1 MASTLM
7 FWNKQNSNSQNGN
20 DAKNTKNGRNWLHA
34 PDVLVNGHVAYL
46 VKFLGSTPV
55 EQAKG
60 IEVVKEAIR
69 RLQFTQQMKKA
80 EGGSNVKTK
89 KVEITVSVDGVA
101 IQEPRTQT
109 ILHQFPLHKISYCAD
124 EKGVKKFFSFIA
136 KTGASTAT
144 TPSLSAA
151 SDDTHSSHSTDQDG
165 GQHECFVFI
174 SNKLASDI
182 TLTIG
187 QAFDLAYRRYVS
199 DSGKSV
205 EATKLQGQNKQ
216 LENTINAYR
225 QRLKDLSELVSK
237 SDLDKLLLRLG
248 LRDICELPALENGI
262 DSHHVN
268 AVNGSKTPD
277 LGIDV
282 SLPNND
288 DQLLIETSPKHFAP
302 IVPPRNI
309 QNQINSTLEAFK
321 PSVGTKMEGLLLN
334 SDSDSDFDPRAPDN
348 DSPSIGGNKIS
359 NDLFGFEPPK
369 QSVGQQLFSSNSHN
383 SFTNGN
389 TGTSNGFGAPTSP
402 PPILAPPPQKSAP
415 RRTTSTHQNSGMA
428 NGNGY
433 QDLFGSAPFNPQAC
447 DETSFDHSNFG
458 DASFASNAN
467 LSAHSSSSFTDDI
480 KVLTEN
486 APKLESVLALNN
498 AYNSAYNTSHGL
510 TSPPTVAASQHSN
523 PFATLVAP
531 AVNILR
537 TNPLTAGP
545 YDVFQNASD
554 DETLSGSIST
564 SYSSGTVHT
573 TISSTQSRPVHS
585 NPNPDFTN
593 SEALFQ
599 DFALSAFNEFKRDLS
614 SNSNR
619 VRPNSGKRTSTMATK
634 ELGSTAKNNFG
645 YNNGTAPLLTTGP
658 QALLPQKTTSKN
670 GLFSSDD
677 LLDTFDPLKK

>member
-7 FWNKQNSNSQNGN
+7 FWNKQNSSNQNGN

-89 KVEITVSVDGVA
+89 KVEITISVDGVA

-136 KTGASTAT
+136 KTGSGSA
-144 TPSLSAA
+144 TPSLSA
-151 SDDTHSSHSTDQDG
+151 SDDTHSSHSGDHQHNQQGGQDG

-187 QAFDLAYRRYVS
+187 QAFDLAYRRYVN
-199 DSGKSV
+199 DSGKTV
-205 EATKLQGQNKQ
+205 ESSKLHTQNKQ
-216 LENTINAYR
+216 LESTVNAYR
-225 QRLKDLSELVSK
+225 QRLKDLSELVPK
-237 SDLDKLLLRLG
+237 PDLDKLLLRLG
-248 LRDICELPALENGI
+248 LRDICEVPAVENGI
-262 DSHHVN
+262 DSHVA

-348 DSPSIGGNKIS
+348 ESPSIGGNKIS

-369 QSVGQQLFSSNSHN
+369 QSLGQQLFTSANNNNNNNNHAG
-383 SFTNGN
+383 FTNGN
-389 TGTSNGFGAPTSP
+389 NGTTNGFGAPTSP

-415 RRTTSTHQNSGMA
+415 RRTTPAHQN

-433 QDLFGSAPFNPQAC
+433 QDLFGSVPFNPQAL
-447 DETSFDHSNFG
+447 DDTSFDN
-458 DASFASNAN
+458 SFDESAFSVNCN
-467 LSAHSSSSFTDDI
+467 STTLSAVSSFSEEMRILAD
-480 KVLTEN
+480 N
-486 APKLESVLALNN
+486 SSKLNSVLALNN
-498 AYNSAYNTSHGL
+498 SLRSGPSTLPTTTSLNHIPNGPSSTGQPVTKL
-510 TSPPTVAASQHSN
+510 N
-523 PFATLVAP
+523 PFATLAAP
-531 AVNILR
+531 AKSMLR
-537 TNPLTAGP
+537 ANPLATVISGHSS
-545 YDVFQNASD
+545 YDVFQNAPD
-554 DETLSGSIST
+554 GDTLTDHI
-564 SYSSGTVHT
+564 
-573 TISSTQSRPVHS
+573 
-585 NPNPDFTN
+585 
-593 SEALFQ
+593 
-599 DFALSAFNEFKRDLS
+599 
-614 SNSNR
+614 
-619 VRPNSGKRTSTMATK
+619 
-634 ELGSTAKNNFG
+634 
-645 YNNGTAPLLTTGP
+645 
-658 QALLPQKTTSKN
+658 
-670 GLFSSDD
+670 
-677 LLDTFDPLKK
+677 